1 MADSPETDAIE
12 KTPEEL
18 AADAEHAKVA
28 ASEEL
33 AAQDAENVVAA
44 TKAKKNKGSA
54 DYGAEDITV
63 LEGLEAVRK
72 RPGMY
77 IGSTGP
83 RGLHHLVYEV
93 VDNSVDEALA
103 GYCTEIEVTIHP
115 DNSVTVK
122 DNGRGIP
129 VAVQKQTGRPAA
141 EVVMTVLHAGG
152 KFGDGGGYKVS
163 GGLHGVGIS
172 VVNALSETVDLE
184 IHLDGKIHTQS
195 YDRGIPRADL
205 KSGGSSKETGTQVT
219 FLPDADIFETLEFD
233 YTTLQTRLREMAF
246 LTRGLRITL
255 TDERGEGRSDSFK
268 FDNGIRDFIEYLHST
283 GSKDPIHKKIVYF
296 SDETENEEVEIAL
309 QWNDSYQESL
319 LSFANNIN
327 THDGGTHLSG
337 FRSALTRTMNAYARE
352 KGMLKEGKD
361 KNLEGEDIREGITAI
376 ISVKLQEPQ
385 FEGQTKGKLGN
396 PNIEGFVQK
405 ATNEKLAE
413 FLEENPKEAKA
424 VLTKAIEASRAR
436 MAARKAR
443 DLTRRKS
450 ALENSALPGKLAD
463 CSVRDPALAELFIV
477 EGDSA
482 GGSGKQGRDRNTQ
495 AILPLRGKIINVEKA
510 RTDKVLANNEIQALI
525 TAIGTGIGGEFDL
538 ESLRYH
544 KIILMTDADVD
555 GAHIRTLALT
565 FFFRHCKDLITGGY
579 IYIAKPPLYKL
590 KVSGKDR
597 YVEKE
602 QELEEVLLTNKYE
615 KFKITEIAD
624 RGASDAALK
633 KKNTKPKSMELTEAR
648 WQRFSKLLKQ
658 HQGWSTVLRAEY
670 GHEVVDFLERSS
682 IVATGLTS
690 AEDVV
695 KFATNGKDDTASVL
709 VELVRENDVE
719 LTLRAVETETGHAQV
734 HSLSRTLFEGKE
746 FREFVR
752 AQTTLTELV
761 GELPVEVELDGSFEI
776 ARSYEELRQ
785 KVIKLASKGVAISRF
800 KGLGEMNAD
809 QLAETTMNRETRTL
823 AQVTIED
830 AAAAEEMFATLMGD
844 KVEPRKAFIDE
855 HAKEAVNIDV

>member
-1 MADSPETDAIE
+1 MADE
-12 KTPEEL
+12 
-18 AADAEHAKVA
+18 
-28 ASEEL
+28 
-33 AAQDAENVVAA
+33 A
-44 TKAKKNKGSA
+44 TKKNAGNA
-54 DYGAEDITV
+54 DYGAQDITV

-83 RGLHHLVYEV
+83 RGLHHLVYEI

-103 GYCTEIEVTIHP
+103 GFATSIDVTIHP

-122 DNGRGIP
+122 DDGRGIP
-129 VAVQKQTGRPAA
+129 VDIQKQTGRPAA
-141 EVVMTVLHAGG
+141 ETVLTVLHAGG

-163 GGLHGVGIS
+163 GGLHGVGSS
-172 VVNALSETVDLE
+172 VVNALSEWLELE
-184 IHLDGKIHTQS
+184 IHLNGKIHTQS
-195 YDRGIPRADL
+195 YERGVPKADL
-205 KSGGSSKETGTQVT
+205 KASGSVADTGTSIT
-219 FLPDADIFETLEFD
+219 FMPDDEIFETLEFD

-246 LTRGLRITL
+246 LTKGLKITL
-255 TDERGEGRSDSFK
+255 IDERGEGRTDTFQ
-268 FDNGIRDFIEYLHST
+268 FENGIRDFIEYLHST
-283 GSKDPIHKKIVYF
+283 GTKDPIHKKIVYF
-296 SDETENEEVEIAL
+296 TEDNGSEEVEIAL
-309 QWNDSYQESL
+309 QWNDSFQESL

-337 FRSALTRTMNAYARE
+337 FRSALTRTMNSYARE
-352 KGMLKEGKD
+352 KGLLKEKD

-376 ISVKLQEPQ
+376 VSVKLQEPQ

-396 PNIEGFVQK
+396 PQIEGFVQK

-413 FLEENPKEAKA
+413 FLEENPKEAKD
-424 VLTKAIEASRAR
+424 VLTKAIDAARAR
-436 MAARKAR
+436 VAARKAR

-450 ALENSALPGKLAD
+450 ALENSSLPGKLAD

-510 RTDKVLANNEIQALI
+510 RVDKVLANNEIQALI
-525 TAIGTGIGGEFDL
+525 TAIGTGIGGEFDM

-565 FFFRHCKDLITGGY
+565 FLFRHTPELINNGHVF
-579 IYIAKPPLYKL
+579 IAKPPLYKV
-590 KVSGKDR
+590 KISGKDR

-602 QELEEVLLTNKYE
+602 HELEDVLLTNKYE
-615 KFKITEIAD
+615 KFKIHEVVD
-624 RGASDAALK
+624 QVEGKAATK
-633 KKNTKPKSMELTEAR
+633 KKPKTLELTETR
-648 WQRFSKLLKQ
+648 WHRFTKLLKQ
-658 HQGWSTVLRAEY
+658 HDGWSTVLRADY
-670 GHEVVDFLERSS
+670 GHEAVEFLERSS
-682 IVATGLTS
+682 IVADGLTD
-690 AEDVV
+690 AEDVI
-695 KFATNGKDDTASVL
+695 KFAQNGKDDTASVA
-709 VELVRENDVE
+709 VEFVREDPIE
-719 LTLRAVETETGHAQV
+719 LTLRGVELETGHAQV
-734 HSLSRTLFEGKE
+734 HRLSRSLFESRE
-746 FREFVR
+746 FREFVKVQG
-752 AQTTLTELV
+752 ALTELV
-761 GELPVEVELDGSFEI
+761 GELPVEVEYDGSFEK
-776 ARSYEELRQ
+776 ARSYEELRA
-785 KVIKLASKGVAISRF
+785 KVIKLAGKGVQISRF
-800 KGLGEMNAD
+800 KGLGEMNAE

-830 AAAAEEMFATLMGD
+830 ALAAEEMFSTLMGD

>member
-1 MADSPETDAIE
+1 MA
-12 KTPEEL
+12 EE
-18 AADAEHAKVA
+18 AANK
-28 ASEEL
+28 
-33 AAQDAENVVAA
+33 QP
-44 TKAKKNKGSA
+44 TKKQSGTE
-54 DYGAEDITV
+54 YGAQDITV

-103 GYCTEIEVTIHP
+103 GFATAIDVTIHP
-115 DNSVTVK
+115 DNSVTVV
-122 DNGRGIP
+122 DDGRGIP
-129 VAVQKQTGRPAA
+129 VDTHKKTGRSAA
-141 EVVMTVLHAGG
+141 ETVLTVLHAGG

-163 GGLHGVGIS
+163 GGLHGVGVS
-172 VVNALSETVDLE
+172 VVNALSEWLNVE
-184 IHLDGKIHTQS
+184 IHRKDKVWTQS
-195 YDRGIPRADL
+195 YDRGVPRADL
-205 KSGGSSKETGTQVT
+205 KAGAKAQDTGTTIT
-219 FLPDADIFETLEFD
+219 FMPDDEVFEEIEFD

-246 LTRGLRITL
+246 LTKGLKITL
-255 TDERGEGRSDSFK
+255 TDERGETRSDSFQYE
-268 FDNGIRDFIEYLHST
+268 NGIRDFIEYLHST
-283 GSKDPIHKKIVYF
+283 GTKDPIHKKIVYF
-296 SDETENEEVEIAL
+296 QESTDGEEVEVAL

-337 FRSALTRTMNAYARE
+337 FRSALTRTMNAYARD
-352 KGMLKEGKD
+352 KGLLKEKD

-376 ISVKLQEPQ
+376 VSVKLGEPQ

-396 PNIEGFVQK
+396 PQIEGFVQK

-413 FLEENPKEAKA
+413 FLEENPKEAKT

-436 MAARKAR
+436 LAARKAR

-450 ALENSALPGKLAD
+450 ALENSSLPGKLAD

-495 AILPLRGKIINVEKA
+495 AILPLRGKILNVEKA
-510 RTDKVLANNEIQALI
+510 RVDKVLANNEIQALI
-525 TAIGTGIGGEFDL
+525 TAIGTGIGGEFDI

-565 FFFRHCKDLITGGY
+565 FLFRHTPDLITNGHV
-579 IYIAKPPLYKL
+579 YIAKPPLYKV
-590 KVSGKDR
+590 KVGSKDR

-615 KFKITEIAD
+615 KFRIREVVESVEGKPA
-624 RGASDAALK
+624 GK
-633 KKNTKPKSMELTEAR
+633 KKPKTLELTEAR
-648 WQRFSKLLKQ
+648 WQRFTKLLKQ
-658 HQGWSTVLRAEY
+658 SEGWSTVMRADF
-670 GHEVVDFLERSS
+670 GHEAVEFLERSS
-682 IVATGLTS
+682 IVSNGL
-690 AEDVV
+690 ADADAVI
-695 KFATNGKDDTASVL
+695 KFAQNGKDDTASVA
-709 VELVRENDVE
+709 VEFVREDPVE
-719 LTLRAVETETGHAQV
+719 VTLRGVERETGHAQV
-734 HSLSRTLFEGKE
+734 HRLSRSLFESKE
-746 FREFVR
+746 FREFVKVQN
-752 AQTTLTELV
+752 ALTELV
-761 GELPVEVELDGSFEI
+761 GELPVEVEFDGSFEK
-776 ARSYEELRQ
+776 AKSYAELRA
-785 KVIKLASKGVAISRF
+785 KVIKLAGKGVQISRF
-800 KGLGEMNAD
+800 KGLGEMNAE
-809 QLAETTMNRETRTL
+809 QLAETTMNRDTRTL

-830 AAAAEEMFATLMGD
+830 ALAAEEMFSTLMGD

-855 HAKEAVNIDV
+855 HAKEAVNIDI

>member
-1 MADSPETDAIE
+1 MAESPNE
-12 KTPEEL
+12 KDL
-18 AADAEHAKVA
+18 
-28 ASEEL
+28 
-33 AAQDAENVVAA
+33 
-44 TKAKKNKGSA
+44 KKNQGSA

-103 GYCTEIEVTIHP
+103 GFCDEITVAIHP
-115 DNSVTVK
+115 DNSVTVT

-129 VAVQKQTGRPAA
+129 VDIQKQTGRPAA
-141 EVVMTVLHAGG
+141 EVVLTVLHAGG

-172 VVNALSETVDLE
+172 VVNALSEWVDLE
-184 IHLDGKIHTQS
+184 IHLGGKIHTQS

-205 KSGGSSKETGTQVT
+205 TASGSVDDTGTTVT
-219 FLPDADIFETLEFD
+219 FMPDDEIFETLEFD

-246 LTRGLRITL
+246 LTKGLKISI
-255 TDERGEGRSDSFK
+255 TDERGEGRSDTFK
-268 FDNGIRDFIEYLHST
+268 YDNGIKDFIEYLHST
-283 GSKDPIHKKIVYF
+283 GTKDAIHKKIVYF
-296 SDETENEEVEIAL
+296 TEETKDEEVEIAL
-309 QWNDSYQESL
+309 QWSDSYQESL

-337 FRSALTRTMNAYARE
+337 FRSALTRTMNAYARD
-352 KGMLKEGKD
+352 KGLLKEKD

-376 ISVKLQEPQ
+376 VSVKLQDPQ

-396 PNIEGFVQK
+396 PQIEGFVQK

-413 FLEENPKEAKA
+413 FLEENPKEAKI

-436 MAARKAR
+436 LAARKAR

-510 RTDKVLANNEIQALI
+510 RVDKVLANNEIQALI
-525 TAIGTGIGGEFDL
+525 TAIGTGIGGEFDIAD
-538 ESLRYH
+538 LRYH

-565 FFFRHCKDLITGGY
+565 FLFRHTPELILGGY
-579 IYIAKPPLYKL
+579 VYIAKPPLYKL

-602 QELEEVLLTNKYE
+602 HELEEVLLTNKYE
-615 KFKITEIAD
+615 KLKIHEITTN
-624 RGASDAALK
+624 GK
-633 KKNTKPKSMELTEAR
+633 KPKTLELTETR

-670 GHEVVDFLERSS
+670 GHEAIDFLERSS
-682 IVATGLTS
+682 IVADGLTDPE
-690 AEDVV
+690 AVI
-695 KFATNGKDDTASVL
+695 KFAQNGKDDTASVS
-709 VELVRENDVE
+709 VDFVREDPVE
-719 LTLRAVETETGHAQV
+719 LTLRGVELETGHAQV
-734 HSLSRTLFEGKE
+734 HRLSRTLFESKE
-746 FREFVR
+746 FREFVKVQ
-752 AQTTLTELV
+752 AALTELI
-761 GELPVEVELDGSFEI
+761 GDLPVEVELDESFEK

-785 KVIKLASKGVAISRF
+785 KVIKLVSKGVQISRF

-809 QLAETTMNRETRTL
+809 QLAETTMNRDTRTL
-823 AQVTIED
+823 AQVSIED